1 MDNNNTPAPNPAEP
15 VMPTIAQP
23 SPVEG
28 PKEPVQPLQAPA
40 SAVSR
45 QAPSSGNKTVLL
57 FIIGLVVVIAIAA
70 GVYFMLARQQEKK
83 AAVKEQVAVETPM
96 PTSEPDLESGLNQIN
111 IDSGEEDFTAVDTD
125 LQGL

>member
-70 GVYFMLARQQEKK
+70 GVYFILAGQQEKK
-83 AAVKEQVAVETPM
+83 PVVKEPVAVETPM